1 MARRL
6 TVRTRCPLCGE
17 RVEEILDG
25 ILKKNSHHK
34 NAEFVV
40 TRLHLVGMK

>member
-6 TVRTRCPLCGE
+6 IVRTRCPLCGE
-17 RVEEILDG
+17 QVKEVPDG
-25 ILKKNSHHK
+25 ILKKNPHHK

-40 TRLHLVGMK
+40 TRLRLVGMK